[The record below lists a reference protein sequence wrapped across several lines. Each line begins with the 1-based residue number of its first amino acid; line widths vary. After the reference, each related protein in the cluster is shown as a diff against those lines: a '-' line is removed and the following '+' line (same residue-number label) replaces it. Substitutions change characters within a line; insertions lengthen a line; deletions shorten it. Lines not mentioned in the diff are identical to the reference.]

1 MPRERDILIA
11 NVIGHSTP
19 TELRSLANYCS
30 HRKHTV
36 QVVCAQTAH
45 MLLNFS
51 FHCLVISFIFNSDHR
66 GKIINLCADR
76 RKFLQGTLSPFMKQS
91 LLPFVGLVSNGIIT
105 PGPS

>member
-1 MPRERDILIA
+1 MPGERDLLIA

-30 HRKHTV
+30 PRKHTV
-36 QVVCAQTAH
+36 EVVWAQTAH

-66 GKIINLCADR
+66 GKITNLGADR
-76 RKFLQGTLSPFMKQS
+76 RKVLQGTLNPVKKQS
-91 LLPFVGLVSNGIIT
+91 LSPFVGLVSNGIIT
-105 PGPS
+105 LGPS